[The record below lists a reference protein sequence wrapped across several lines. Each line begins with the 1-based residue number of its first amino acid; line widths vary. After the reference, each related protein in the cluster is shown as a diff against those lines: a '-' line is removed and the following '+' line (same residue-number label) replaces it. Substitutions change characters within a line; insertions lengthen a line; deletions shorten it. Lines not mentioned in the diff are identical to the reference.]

1 MTMKYISTLFIA
13 FLFIFSGLS
22 SCDSND
28 KVYRIGVSQCN
39 NDKWRQQMNYE
50 MKREATFY
58 EKRMAFDFRS
68 ANDDCDM
75 QIRQIDSLIHSGIDI
90 LVVSPSDAAKLTP
103 VIEKVWD
110 KGIPVILAHQKIFSD
125 KYTAFIGADNVELG
139 HNAAAFIAAT
149 IADKGT
155 VVEMMGDYNNS
166 TTKDRHTGFMRKIKE
181 FPQIQ
186 VAASVNC
193 SLHGDDVKQVMD
205 SLYACGVKPDAIFA
219 HFNYTG
225 IKAYEA
231 SKSHHEDVKIIGI
244 DGSMGCTGGLHNVE
258 NGKLLASFVY
268 PSGSAEIIHTI
279 IRIIEDEPYDW
290 ETILHTAI
298 ITRDNKQ
305 TFRIQAD
312 QLEER
317 EERLEVLDMKFDH
330 LLSRSSMQRMLLI
343 SSCIII
349 LLIGLAMVMG
359 LRSYYL
365 IMRRNEKLAEQKD
378 KLEEQRNLLVH
389 LSKELK
395 DITRSKLKFFTQ
407 VSHEFRT
414 PLALILAPTEELER
428 SPNLQTEERK
438 MLDIIHSNADI
449 LLRLINQ
456 SLDFRKMEIGKL
468 RLNLQYI
475 NLPENFNNWCEPFK
489 AVAQKRIIRYNFQYE
504 PLHPD
509 ETPAKGWL
517 DPNKVESIL
526 YNLISNALKFTPEGG
541 KVNIQAVEKMDK
553 PQHHLLVITVEDNG
567 KGIAEDKIGKIFD
580 LFYQGEAG
588 FSGSGIGLTT
598 SKAYAELHGGNL
610 KVESKV
616 GHGTRFI
623 LEMPYEA
630 DQDARPSDET
640 LSHLQQG
647 DQDTADEQ
655 NEGYSN
661 ISWPSKLEE
670 PAQEDPDNDIP
681 SALEDNEKYQEASKI
696 ISELA
701 EVVHQSSDT
710 ISTHTENKP
719 ESSIVV
725 NQAGHPADPRVILPD
740 NDMLTDDGSRYTVL
754 VIEDNKDMR
763 AYIRMVLQ
771 EEYKVEEA
779 EDGKQGLIKALQ
791 IIPDLVVCD
800 LSDTE
805 MDASECC
812 KRMKMEWQTSHIPTI
827 ILTAGTQEEQY
838 TRCLECGAD
847 SCLNKPFNRDIFLLL
862 IRNLIANKQ
871 RIKAFYCDK
880 TTLPTEDVNDL
891 DKGFAERF
899 LQVIETSLNDP
910 DLSVE
915 TIATSMGIGRSQ
927 LYRKVKS
934 LTGFTPIEMIR
945 IARLKKAAEIL
956 KRTDHSVSEVA
967 YEVGF
972 SSPGYFTKC
981 FSDYF
986 GTSPS
991 NYMKE

>member
-1 MTMKYISTLFIA
+1 MKYFPTLFIA
-13 FLFIFSGLS
+13 FLFIFSGLI
-22 SCDSND
+22 SCGSDE
-28 KVYRIGVSQCN
+28 KVCRIGVSQCS
-39 NDKWRQQMNYE
+39 NDKWHQLMNYE

-68 ANDDCDM
+68 ANDDCEM
-75 QIRQIDSLIHSGIDI
+75 QIRQIDSLVNSGVDI
-90 LVVSPSDAAKLTP
+90 LVVSPTDAARLTP

-110 KGIPVILAHQKIFSD
+110 KGIPVIIAHQKILSD

-139 HNAAAFIAAT
+139 HDAAAFIAAM
-149 IADKGT
+149 IAKKGT
-155 VVEMMGDYNNS
+155 VVEMTGHYDNS
-166 TTKDRHTGFMRKIKE
+166 TTKDRHKGFMSKIHDY
-181 FPQIQ
+181 PQIK
-186 VAASVNC
+186 VAASVKC
-193 SLHGDDVKQVMD
+193 SFQGDEVRQVMD
-205 SLYACGVKPDAIFA
+205 SLYACGVNPDAIFA
-219 HFNYTG
+219 HFNDIG
-225 IKAYEA
+225 IKAYDVA
-231 SKSHHEDVKIIGI
+231 KSHHKNVKIIGI
-244 DGSMGCTGGLHNVE
+244 DDSMGRTGGLQNVE

-268 PSGSAEIIHTI
+268 PSGGAEIIHTI

-290 ETILHTAI
+290 ETILHTAV

-305 TFRIQAD
+305 AFRIQAD
-312 QLEER
+312 QLKEL
-317 EERLEVLDMKFDH
+317 EERLEVLDVKFDH
-330 LLSRSSMQRMLLI
+330 LLSRSSMQRMLLV

-349 LLIGLAMVMG
+349 LLIVLAMGMG
-359 LRSYYL
+359 LRSYYI
-365 IMRRNEKLAEQKD
+365 IMRRNEKLAEQKN

-395 DITRSKLKFFTQ
+395 ENTRSKLKFFTQ

-428 SPNLQTEERK
+428 SPNLRNEERK
-438 MLDIIHSNADI
+438 MLGIIHSNADI

-468 RLNLQYI
+468 RLHLQYI
-475 NLPENFNNWCEPFK
+475 NLPECFRNWCEPFR
-489 AVAQKRIIRYNFQYE
+489 AVAQKRIIRYNFLYE
-504 PLHPD
+504 PLHPG
-509 ETPAKGWL
+509 ESPAMGWL
-517 DPNKVESIL
+517 DPDKMESIL

-541 KVNIQAVEKMDK
+541 KVSIQAVEQTD
-553 PQHHLLVITVEDNG
+553 PDRHHRLVIVVEDNG

-580 LFYQGEAG
+580 LFYQGKEG
-588 FSGSGIGLTT
+588 LNGSGIGLTT
-598 SKAYAELHGGNL
+598 SKAYAELHGGDL

-623 LEMPYEA
+623 LDIPYGT
-630 DQDARPSDET
+630 DKDSKPSDET
-640 LSHLQQG
+640 LSLLKQGHL
-647 DQDTADEQ
+647 DADDEPDE
-655 NEGYSN
+655 NYSN
-661 ISWPSKLEE
+661 ISWPSKSENTGR
-670 PAQEDPDNDIP
+670 PHDYQ
-681 SALEDNEKYQEASKI
+681 SAFEDNEQYQEASKI

-701 EVVHQSSDT
+701 EVVHHSSDAA
-710 ISTHTENKP
+710 SPHTENGM
-719 ESSIVV
+719 ENHTAVNTVSSPD
-725 NQAGHPADPRVILPD
+725 NADLTLPGNDILPEE
-740 NDMLTDDGSRYTVL
+740 GSRFTVL

-771 EEYKVEEA
+771 EKYNVEEA
-779 EDGKQGLIKALQ
+779 EDGRQGLSKALQ
-791 IIPDLVVCD
+791 IIPDIVVCD
-800 LSDTE
+800 LSTTG
-805 MDASECC
+805 MDGPECC
-812 KRMKMEWQTSHIPTI
+812 RRMKMEWQTSHIPVI
-827 ILTAGTQEEQY
+827 IMTAGTQEEQH

-871 RIKAFYCDK
+871 RIKTFYCDK

-891 DKGFAERF
+891 DKGFTERF
-899 LQVIETSLNDP
+899 RQVIENNLNDP
-910 DLSVE
+910 ELSVE

-956 KRTDHSVSEVA
+956 KRTDRSVSEVA

-972 SSPGYFTKC
+972 SSPGYFAKC

-991 NYMKE
+991 NYTKE